1 LRDARERHP
10 STLQTT
16 VAVNGTVRMVPRDLK
31 RYRSSHMLQK
41 LRLALGR
48 CFGMPHG
55 IYPDVCDRVRG
66 LDPPLGDEL
75 KTHSQG
81 TTRFRR
87 RCLRMPREIESMA
100 ITAGMVVLALSLRMD
115 GLCVDGP

>member
-1 LRDARERHP
+1 MHESDIRP

-41 LRLALGR
+41 LRRALGR

-75 KTHSQG
+75 
-81 TTRFRR
+81 TTPPGYYMFF
-87 RCLRMPREIESMA
+87 A
-100 ITAGMVVLALSLRMD
+100 AVA
-115 GLCVDGP
+115 